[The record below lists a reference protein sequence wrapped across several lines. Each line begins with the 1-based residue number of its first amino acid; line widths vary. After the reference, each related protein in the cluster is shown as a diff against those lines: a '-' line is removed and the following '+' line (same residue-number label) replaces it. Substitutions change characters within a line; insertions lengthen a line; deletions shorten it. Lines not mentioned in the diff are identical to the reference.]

1 MARATFYNKRLLGHI
16 DDIDFTDYQGIGSD
30 PLYKR
35 YKSVESVVKSRIL
48 PQYQSFLSCPFY
60 EDGSIFWYVDEWND
74 APQKFTELSGL
85 EKERYTSIK
94 AETIKHY
101 QETLKKLNPE
111 EFSILNG
118 ALKYINDEFIYC
130 YDGKVVLIAWGMR
143 LDDSKH
149 TSEGK
154 WFKTAVRYDKKK
166 ISFDLAGH
174 GKLKT
179 TIASIPYLTTISRNK
194 GHIITTKDIPTIIAE
209 EGYSFIGWNPN
220 PVGHEVQEDIIFTA
234 QYTKTNTTVPK
245 AEDKE
250 ELMKVIFDAGANGVL
265 KGGTSI
271 EVSKGHILSK
281 EEMPIVMANKGFLF
295 TQWTP
300 SINVPINNDTLF
312 TAEYKQEFAQCNFSA
327 GEHGTLQGNKVI
339 KKPLGVT
346 PIISEIPIVKPNKG
360 YRFTGWDVNPLAA
373 LTNNKVCVAQ
383 YEKILP
389 WYKRWW
395 LWITGLFS
403 GKGCLKWILWLL
415 LIILLVWLLSWLLRG
430 CDSDVLID
438 RNGNAVLP
446 IDRVEKIDQITQP
459 DGTIHD
465 NNGTITNI
473 VGSDG
478 RLPENGVVPP
488 IIGDGNIMPPIVS
501 NPGTPDVIDNRLN
514 IYFENENADLNK
526 WAQDFK
532 RLYSSDNY
540 QIIGY
545 DPNVKMIQI
554 QIPEGQR
561 NNIREELPMKIS
573 DQKFFIVDESIMV
586 LHGNK
591 SQSTANKGWH
601 LKAAHVKEGWNI
613 TMGDPNLVVAIIDD
627 GIDVNHSMFKG
638 RFFNA
643 YNVFTQNRALSSGQ
657 GHGTHV
663 AGLAL
668 GSTEFYSDGAAG
680 VAPNCKIM
688 PVQVFD
694 NGMCTFSS
702 LASGIMYAIHNGAN
716 IVNISVGPSFQGLN
730 QLPIEEQ
737 IKVAQQY
744 FKNEEKVYR
753 HIINVANK
761 KNVILVFAAGNDNI
775 VTAILPECRLTN
787 NTVNV
792 AACTPEYKSST
803 FTNYS
808 LGTNMSAP
816 GEGIYSAYPNNSFKM
831 FDGTS
836 MAAPIIT
843 GTIALMK
850 TIKPDINVQ
859 QCIAVIQKTGKDLD
873 KFIPPMVLIDQ
884 ALIAVKS
891 GDIPKEPIWSQIL
904 DTGSIEHNDDIIS
917 TEQSQN
923 NEQSSTEVNNPT
935 DDYSALKNLLKQ
947 LKEQR
952 DALNK
957 RINDLEKKIQ

>member
-35 YKSVESVVKSRIL
+35 HKSVESVVKSRIL

-808 LGTNMSAP
+808 LGTNVSAP

>member
-16 DDIDFTDYQGIGSD
+16 DDTDFTDYQGIGSD

-35 YKSVESVVKSRIL
+35 YKSVESVVKSRIS
-48 PQYQSFLSCPFY
+48 PQYQSFLACPFY
-60 EDGSIFWYVDEWND
+60 EDGNIFWYVDEWNNT
-74 APQKFTELSGL
+74 PQKFTELSGA
-85 EKERYTSIK
+85 EKKHYTHIK
-94 AETIKHY
+94 DDTLKHY

-111 EFSILNG
+111 EFAILNG

-130 YDGKVVLIAWGMR
+130 YDEKIVLIAWGMR
-143 LDDSKH
+143 LDEEKH
-149 TSEGK
+149 TSDGK
-154 WFKTAVRYDKKK
+154 WFKTAVKYDKKK

-174 GKLKT
+174 GKLET

-395 LWITGLFS
+395 LWLTGLFS

-514 IYFENENADLNK
+514 IYFENENAELNK

-601 LKAAHVKEGWNI
+601 LKAAHV
-613 TMGDPNLVVAIIDD
+613 
-627 GIDVNHSMFKG
+627 
-638 RFFNA
+638 
-643 YNVFTQNRALSSGQ
+643 
-657 GHGTHV
+657 
-663 AGLAL
+663 
-668 GSTEFYSDGAAG
+668 
-680 VAPNCKIM
+680 
-688 PVQVFD
+688 
-694 NGMCTFSS
+694 
-702 LASGIMYAIHNGAN
+702 
-716 IVNISVGPSFQGLN
+716 
-730 QLPIEEQ
+730 
-737 IKVAQQY
+737 
-744 FKNEEKVYR
+744 
-753 HIINVANK
+753 
-761 KNVILVFAAGNDNI
+761 
-775 VTAILPECRLTN
+775 
-787 NTVNV
+787 
-792 AACTPEYKSST
+792 
-803 FTNYS
+803 
-808 LGTNMSAP
+808 
-816 GEGIYSAYPNNSFKM
+816 
-831 FDGTS
+831 
-836 MAAPIIT
+836 
-843 GTIALMK
+843 
-850 TIKPDINVQ
+850 
-859 QCIAVIQKTGKDLD
+859 
-873 KFIPPMVLIDQ
+873 
-884 ALIAVKS
+884 
-891 GDIPKEPIWSQIL
+891 
-904 DTGSIEHNDDIIS
+904 
-917 TEQSQN
+917 
-923 NEQSSTEVNNPT
+923 
-935 DDYSALKNLLKQ
+935 
-947 LKEQR
+947 
-952 DALNK
+952 
-957 RINDLEKKIQ
+957 

>member
-16 DDIDFTDYQGIGSD
+16 DDTDFTDYQGIGSD

-35 YKSVESVVKSRIL
+35 YKSVESVVKSRIS
-48 PQYQSFLSCPFY
+48 PQYQSFLACPFY
-60 EDGSIFWYVDEWND
+60 EDGNIFWYVDEWNNT
-74 APQKFTELSGL
+74 PQKFTELSGA
-85 EKERYTSIK
+85 EKKHYTHIK
-94 AETIKHY
+94 DDTLKHY

-111 EFSILNG
+111 EFAILNG

-130 YDGKVVLIAWGMR
+130 YDEKIVLIAWGMR
-143 LDDSKH
+143 LDEEKH
-149 TSEGK
+149 TSDGK
-154 WFKTAVRYDKKK
+154 WFKTAVKYDKKK

-174 GKLKT
+174 GKLET
-179 TIASIPYLTTISRNK
+179 TIASVPYLTTISRNK

-209 EGYSFIGWNPN
+209 EGYNFIGWNPN
-220 PVGHEVQEDIIFTA
+220 PIGHEVQEDIIFTA
-234 QYTKTNTTVPK
+234 QYTRKNTTVPK

-327 GEHGTLQGNKVI
+327 GEHGILQGNKVI

-395 LWITGLFS
+395 LGFTSLFS
-403 GKGCLKWILWLL
+403 GKGCLKWLLWLL
-415 LIILLVWLLSWLLRG
+415 LIILLIWLLSWLLRG
-430 CDSDVLID
+430 CDSDISVD
-438 RNGNAVLP
+438 RYGNTVLP
-446 IDRVEKIDQITQP
+446 IDETEKIEQITKP

-465 NNGTITNI
+465 NNGSIGNI
-473 VGSDG
+473 IGNDG
-478 RLPENGVVPP
+478 RLPENGVVSP
-488 IIGDGNIMPPIVS
+488 IIGDGDIMPPIVS

-514 IYFENENADLNK
+514 IYFEDNNADLNK
-526 WAQDFK
+526 WVQDFK
-532 RLYSSDNY
+532 QMYPSDSY
-540 QIIGY
+540 KIIGY

-561 NNIREELPMKIS
+561 DNIRKELPIKIP
-573 DQKFFIVDESIMV
+573 DQNFFVVDESIMV

-591 SQSTANKGWH
+591 SQSSANKGWH
-601 LKAAHVKEGWNI
+601 LKAAHVKEGWEI
-613 TMGDPNLVVAIIDD
+613 TKGDSNLVVAIIDD
-627 GIDVNHSMFKG
+627 GIDVDHRMFQG
-638 RFFNA
+638 RFFKA
-643 YNVFTQNRALSSGQ
+643 YNVFTQNRALSVGE

-663 AGLAL
+663 AGLAV

-716 IVNISVGPSFQGLN
+716 IVNVSIGPSFQGLN

-753 HIINVANK
+753 RIINAANE

-792 AACTPEYKSST
+792 AACSSEYKSSR

-808 LGTNMSAP
+808 LGTNVSAP
-816 GEGIYSAYPNNSFKM
+816 GEGIYSAYPNNSFKQ

-850 TIKPDINVQ
+850 SIKPDINVK
-859 QCIAVIQKTGKDLD
+859 QCIAVIQKTGKNLD
-873 KFIPPMVLIDQ
+873 EFIPPMVLIDQ
-884 ALIAVKS
+884 ALIAVKN
-891 GDIPKEPIWSQIL
+891 GDIPEEPIWSQIL
-904 DTGSIEHNDDIIS
+904 DTGSIEHNDDITS

-935 DDYSALKNLLKQ
+935 DDYRALRDLLKQ